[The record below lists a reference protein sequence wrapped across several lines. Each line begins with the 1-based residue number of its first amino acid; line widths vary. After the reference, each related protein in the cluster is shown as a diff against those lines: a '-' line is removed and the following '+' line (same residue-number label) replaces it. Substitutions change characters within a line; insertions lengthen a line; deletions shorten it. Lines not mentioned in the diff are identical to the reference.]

1 MTAVN
6 VVDAD
11 GTVNVTAGSDVE
23 ATVVVVYTKL
33 GKKAVCCEHL
43 KMLLLLVV
51 TIIHTCMGLE
61 RNA

>member
-1 MTAVN
+1 MMAVN

-33 GKKAVCCEHL
+33 GKIAACCEHL
-43 KMLLLLVV
+43 ENTADVQKHCAV
-51 TIIHTCMGLE
+51 
-61 RNA
+61 RS

>member
-1 MTAVN
+1 MTTVN

-33 GKKAVCCEHL
+33 GKTAMCCEHL
-43 KMLLLLVV
+43 EMQRMYKTHCVE
-51 TIIHTCMGLE
+51 H
-61 RNA
+61 A

>member
-11 GTVNVTAGSDVE
+11 GTVNVTAGSDVD

-33 GKKAVCCEHL
+33 GKIAVCCEHL
-43 KMLLLLVV
+43 EIQRMYKHIVLNILKD
-51 TIIHTCMGLE
+51 
-61 RNA
+61 A

>member
-33 GKKAVCCEHL
+33 GKIAMCCEHL
-43 KMLLLLVV
+43 EMLVLLVV
-51 TIIHTCMGLE
+51 TIIHTCVGRE
-61 RNA
+61 SND

>member
-11 GTVNVTAGSDVE
+11 GTVNGTAGSDVE

-33 GKKAVCCEHL
+33 GKIAVCCEHL
-43 KMLLLLVV
+43 ENTEDVQK
-51 TIIHTCMGLE
+51 HCAE
-61 RNA
+61 RS

>member
-1 MTAVN
+1 MMAVN

-33 GKKAVCCEHL
+33 GKIAVCCEHL
-43 KMLLLLVV
+43 NIQRMYKKHCVV
-51 TIIHTCMGLE
+51 PS
-61 RNA
+61 